1 MVPVVQRELDTFK
14 EIVWNSHR
22 IRAQKDMVLPDG
34 VPNHIYNFPQKYG
47 LEECGLQVTDD
58 QLQEAA
64 VQSGILT
71 VDDDFLTPEFRAE
84 CQRIIDTD
92 LLKPADCKEA
102 FLFLKRNFSL

>member
-1 MVPVVQRELDTFK
+1 MTLAAKQDQCLHFVLFCYPL
-14 EIVWNSHR
+14 
-22 IRAQKDMVLPDG
+22 RA
-34 VPNHIYNFPQKYG
+34 
-47 LEECGLQVTDD
+47 GLQVTDD

-71 VDDDFLTPEFRAE
+71 VDDDFLTPEFTAE

>member
-1 MVPVVQRELDTFK
+1 MTLAAKQDQCLHFVLFCYPL
-14 EIVWNSHR
+14 
-22 IRAQKDMVLPDG
+22 RA
-34 VPNHIYNFPQKYG
+34 
-47 LEECGLQVTDD
+47 GLQVTDD